1 MAALRSL
8 FTRLFASVIRSWPRL
23 FGRSLAASSAALTPC
38 GVCASYAVYAA
49 ALGDQL
55 AAGRFLQLTRGSY
68 RFGRCGTDPDQR
80 DNECQNKGAHRVQSA
95 FQLAL
100 RRALSLL

>member
-1 MAALRSL
+1 MRALILALIIALIGIGPTAPEAVAATS
-8 FTRLFASVIRSWPRL
+8 
-23 FGRSLAASSAALTPC
+23 
-38 GVCASYAVYAA
+38 
-49 ALGDQL
+49 QL
-55 AAGRFLQLTRGSY
+55 QEATGRFLQLTRGSY